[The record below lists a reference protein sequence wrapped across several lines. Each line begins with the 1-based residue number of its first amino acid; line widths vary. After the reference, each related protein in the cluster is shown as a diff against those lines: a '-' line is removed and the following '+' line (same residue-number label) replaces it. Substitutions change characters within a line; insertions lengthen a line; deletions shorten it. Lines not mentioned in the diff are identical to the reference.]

1 MICPK
6 CHATPLR
13 PHEFFK
19 LAHGAGPVMVQC
31 NKCYASLTWMN
42 RKPLAAFAGLA
53 SFAVATV
60 VGVAGEILAEQVDL
74 IFKIAVPVLC
84 AMLTYAALSYRAWS
98 RVVVRPSTLADLQSV
113 PDAAAREMRTEETL
127 FSYIYIAILLLA
139 IGLTLLGAAGSR
151 LAENIQKET
160 EVSENVYLALGGGAI
175 FLTISVLIFRFRKRM
190 AEATLENLHR
200 KNVAWKALYASM
212 GAEMVIQNFQN
223 RRKRLVPFALV
234 PMLLGI
240 VAIALSLAIHGFE
253 QTKWAEEE
261 VAAVVAGFML
271 FGCGTIF
278 LGVTFHC
285 PVCLEPPWAAVPG
298 AGRGMTLDPIS
309 CPTCGTPLKPE
320 GILIEGEIESLDSEG
335 TLGISDIVKFNDG
348 TAAETAPATGETP
361 ASAAEADAP
370 KNTISTEPA
379 KDTKPVQTP
388 TAVNKAEP
396 AKAPKPSGVPGTTMK
411 TSTAASSKTDAP
423 KAANP
428 PKNPVKPNAPQAP
441 KTTGGSKPLL

>member
-1 MICPK
+1 
-6 CHATPLR
+6 
-13 PHEFFK
+13 
-19 LAHGAGPVMVQC
+19 MVQC
-31 NKCYASLTWMN
+31 NECYASLTWMN

-60 VGVAGEILAEQVDL
+60 VGVAGEILAEQSEL
-74 IFKIAVPVLC
+74 IFRIAVPVLC
-84 AMLTYAALSYRAWS
+84 AILTYATLSYRAWS

-127 FSYIYIAILLLA
+127 FSYIYIAIILLA
-139 IGLTLLGAAGSR
+139 IGLTLLGAAGSK

-160 EVSENVYLALGGGAI
+160 EVSENVYFALGGGAI
-175 FLTISVLIFRFRKRM
+175 SLTISVLIFRFRKRM

-200 KNVAWKALYASM
+200 KDIAWKALYASM
-212 GAEMVIQNFQN
+212 GAETVIQNFQH

-253 QTKWAEEE
+253 QTKWADEE
-261 VAAVVAGFML
+261 VAAVVAGFIL

-309 CPTCGTPLKPE
+309 CPTCGTPLKHE
-320 GILIEGEIESLDSEG
+320 GIPVEGEIESLDSEG
-335 TLGISDIVKFNDG
+335 TLNASDIVKFNDG
-348 TAAETAPATGETP
+348 TAVDATP
-361 ASAAEADAP
+361 AAAEIPAAAP
-370 KNTISTEPA
+370 
-379 KDTKPVQTP
+379 
-388 TAVNKAEP
+388 
-396 AKAPKPSGVPGTTMK
+396 
-411 TSTAASSKTDAP
+411 KTDAP
-423 KAANP
+423 QNAAPTVGIPKTPKASELPNKAA
-428 PKNPVKPNAPQAP
+428 KHR
-441 KTTGGSKPLL
+441 LE